1 MCSQNK
7 VTVKKRFRVKSSLPF
22 KNTITERSNR
32 PSDPRHRHSTH
43 MHDAVNSKRNDMPVL
58 PPFSYLS

>member
-22 KNTITERSNR
+22 KNTNREKQQVQAER
-32 PSDPRHRHSTH
+32 PQTQTLHTH
-43 MHDAVNSKRNDMPVL
+43 A
-58 PPFSYLS
+58 

>member
-22 KNTITERSNR
+22 KNTNRNREKQHRYR

-43 MHDAVNSKRNDMPVL
+43 MHDAVNS
-58 PPFSYLS
+58 